1 MRKLL
6 LSAAAAMLLL
16 SGSAFASGDTPKAP
30 AQKWSFSGIFG
41 TYDRAQLRRGFQVY
55 ADVCAAC
62 HSLNLVAYRNLMDIG
77 FSKAEVKAISGEQ
90 EYKDGPNDDGEMFD
104 RPGKPSDRFKAPFEN
119 EKAAQAANNG
129 ATPPDLSLMIKARLR
144 GPDYVHGLLTGYKEN
159 APKGVTLPDGM
170 SYNTYFPGHQIAMAP
185 PLSDEAVEYKDGTKP
200 TLDQHARDIV
210 VFLAWA
216 ASPELEERKRL
227 GIKVLLFLL
236 VLTGMLFALKKKIW
250 SDLH

>member
-6 LSAAAAMLLL
+6 LSAAAAMMLF
-16 SGSAFASGDTPKAP
+16 SGSAFASGGTPKAP

-55 ADVCAAC
+55 SEVCAAC

-77 FSKAEVKAISGEQ
+77 FSEADVKAIAAEQ
-90 EYKDGPNDDGEMFD
+90 DFKDGPNDEGEMFE
-104 RPGKPSDRFKAPFEN
+104 RKGKPSDRFKSPFDN
-119 EKAAQAANNG
+119 AKAAQASNNG
-129 ATPPDLSLMIKARLR
+129 ANPPDLSLMAKARLH
-144 GPDYVHGLLTGYKEN
+144 GPDYIYGLLTGYKETP
-159 APKGVTLPDGM
+159 PKGVTLPEGM
-170 SYNTYFPGHQIAMAP
+170 NYNTYFPGHQIAMAP

-200 TLDQHARDIV
+200 TLDQHARDTV

-216 ASPELEERKRL
+216 ASPEMEERKRM